1 MTQTQLENLEYLHKL
16 RQEQITVR
24 DTAETVCPEWE
35 AAMDNENKLR
45 QMITDLKNYYAL
57 CEVLSNMTNHE

>member
-16 RQEQITVR
+16 REEKIVER
-24 DTAETVCPEWE
+24 DTSENEFQWE
-35 AAMDNENKLR
+35 AAMDKENKLR

-57 CEVLSNMTNHE
+57 CEVLNNLPKNE